1 MKGAAAG
8 SSSWSAESGEGSAR
22 GSSNGCEWEGE
33 GDRGREGE
41 REAELMEGSWEESG
55 STTAPGH
62 GLIRRL
68 DYLEQTSYSTLYLT
82 LYFKLYSVVQSTVQ
96 NNTLHGRL
104 RSLLEMA
111 LGYQHLYGLLGGLLG
126 CAFLFCSPF
135 FFFYFSTFS
144 TLQQWSSYSYG
155 IAAVPRLSDSKGWLA
170 TPYHF
175 NNHGYYSK

>member
-135 FFFYFSTFS
+135 FFFLFFY
-144 TLQQWSSYSYG
+144 LLH
-155 IAAVPRLSDSKGWLA
+155 AAAMKFIFVWHRCCASPKRLKRMARHAL
-170 TPYHF
+170 PL
-175 NNHGYYSK
+175 